1 MKKQSSP
8 IVLISVLVVLLFGAF
23 VMNKNFKNEVK
34 TPEEMQ
40 EEMQKMQQEQMEKMA
55 KNKKPSQNPSGS
67 GDALKAAIKGNKG
80 GGSPAMEAP
89 SMNPEDDM
97 ADKMGGASR
106 VVLQNQTSAPIK
118 PQPNESATSSQWY
131 GK

>member
-8 IVLISVLVVLLFGAF
+8 VVLISILVVLLFGAF
-23 VMNKNFKNEVK
+23 VMNNNFKNEVK
-34 TPEEMQ
+34 TPEQMQ

-55 KNKKPSQNPSGS
+55 KNQKPSDKKSNSS
-67 GDALKAAIKGNKG
+67 EALKAAIKGKG
-80 GGSPAMEAP
+80 GASLEAP
-89 SMNPEDDM
+89 M
-97 ADKMGGASR
+97 AASPDEEMAEKMGGASR

>member
-55 KNKKPSQNPSGS
+55 KDKKPAQNPSGS

-80 GGSPAMEAP
+80 GGNPIKMSTSPE
-89 SMNPEDDM
+89 EEM
-97 ADKMGGASR
+97 AGQMGGASR
-106 VVLQNQTSAPIK
+106 VVLQNQTSAPVK
-118 PQPNESATSSQWY
+118 PTPNDSATSSQWY